1 MHIVC
6 LVKFVPNVEN
16 FAYDYKTNTL
26 IRENVRLVI
35 NPDDACAVAAAL
47 KLKEKNPKISIEVVS
62 MAPLNVIP
70 AMEDLLRRKID
81 KATLISDKLYAG
93 SDTYVTSIIIARYL
107 KNTRFDC
114 IFSGT
119 HSIDGDTAHVPAQI
133 AEMLKISHINH
144 IAEIDMDSFNEKR
157 AIAEVDFEKKTCR
170 FEIKLPAIL
179 SFQKVS
185 KYKLPY
191 IKYED
196 MYLDM
201 RDKIAI
207 VTNKD
212 LGFDEREV
220 GLKGS
225 RTQVIRTSVKE
236 FAKKEKVIVGT
247 DDDGIE
253 TVYRYLKLK
262 GFV

>member
-1 MHIVC
+1 MKIVC
-6 LVKFVPNVEN
+6 LVKFIPDVEN
-16 FAYDYKTNTL
+16 FAYDYKRNTL
-26 IRENVRLVI
+26 IRENVRLII
-35 NPDDACAVAAAL
+35 NPDDTCALALAL
-47 KLKEKNPKISIEVVS
+47 KLKEKNPGISIEVVS

-70 AMEDLLRRKID
+70 IMEDLIRRKID
-81 KATLISDKLYAG
+81 RATLISDKLYAG
-93 SDTYVTSIIIARYL
+93 SDTYVTSMIIARYL

-114 IFSGT
+114 IFTGT
-119 HSIDGDTAHVPAQI
+119 RSIDGDTAHVPSQI
-133 AEMLKISHINH
+133 AEILGISNINH
-144 IAEIDMDSFNEKR
+144 IIDLEDDSFNNES
-157 AIAEVDFEKKTCR
+157 AIVKVDFEKSIGRYK
-170 FEIKLPAIL
+170 IKLPAVL

-196 MYLDM
+196 LYLDAK
-201 RDKIAI
+201 DKITI

-212 LGFDEREV
+212 LGFDESEV

-225 RTQVIRTSVKE
+225 LTRVTKTFFKE
-236 FAKKEKVIVGT
+236 FAKKKNIIVTT

-253 TVYRYLKLK
+253 TVYKYLRLK